1 VTAIAF
7 LLIVVGV
14 SALGGIVLWLQHRQ
28 PSNMESGVDAFKR
41 EMEALAPPDE
51 ADRPPRKRVARPD
64 RRERTT
70 GPGPSSRPDVGQDP

>member
-1 VTAIAF
+1 MNAIAF

-41 EMEALAPPDE
+41 EMDALAPPPDG
-51 ADRPPRKRVARPD
+51 DRPPRKRVARPT
-64 RRERTT
+64 RPPRS
-70 GPGPSSRPDVGQDP
+70 GPDQSG

>member
-1 VTAIAF
+1 MTAIAF

-41 EMEALAPPDE
+41 EMEALAPPSDV
-51 ADRPPRKRVARPD
+51 DRPARKRVARPTRQPRSGSD
-64 RRERTT
+64 Q
-70 GPGPSSRPDVGQDP
+70 GD